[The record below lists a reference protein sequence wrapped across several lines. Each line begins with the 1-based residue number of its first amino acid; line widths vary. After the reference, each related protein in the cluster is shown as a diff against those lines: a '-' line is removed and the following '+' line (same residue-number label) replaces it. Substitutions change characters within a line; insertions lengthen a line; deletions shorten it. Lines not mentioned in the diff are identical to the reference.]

1 MRVTPMGSKAGGRSA
16 DEPCMTDRRSNSRL
30 KTYGLSTPYG
40 EIIDI
45 SDSGLGVFR
54 KGKLDLAIGDTV
66 SVHISHDNTE
76 IELTASVARINKVG
90 LFRHEIGFVFVDPSE
105 EMLTQVW
112 ALASSS
118 ASLYTCPRCWVAA

>member
-1 MRVTPMGSKAGGRSA
+1 
-16 DEPCMTDRRSNSRL
+16 MTDRRSNSRL

-54 KGKLDLAIGDTV
+54 KGKLDLGIGDTV
-66 SVHISHDNTE
+66 SVHISHE
-76 IELTASVARINKVG
+76 ASEVELTARVARIDKVG
-90 LFRHEIGFVFVDPSE
+90 LFRHEIGFAFVDINE
-105 EMLTQVW
+105 DTLTQIW

-118 ASLYTCPRCWVAA
+118 GSAYTCPRVWVAA